1 MLLKGGDNMNDI
13 DKMLDN
19 FKEESEHIIRNDCFN
34 DLQQEALL
42 ELSKQIYYC
51 LNAINNKH

>member
-1 MLLKGGDNMNDI
+1 MNNIDELLN
-13 DKMLDN
+13 N
-19 FKEESEHIIRNDCFN
+19 FKEESENIIRNDCFN

-51 LNAINNKH
+51 LNALNNNK